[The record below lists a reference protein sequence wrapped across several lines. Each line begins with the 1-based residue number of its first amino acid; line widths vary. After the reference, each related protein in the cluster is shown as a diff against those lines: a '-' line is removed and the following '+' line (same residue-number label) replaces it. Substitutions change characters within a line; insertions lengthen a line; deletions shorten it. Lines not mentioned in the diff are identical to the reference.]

1 MTVLVSGRTLSREE
15 VVRVARTSEPVE
27 LDPGSRGRM
36 RDSRAVVEQAV
47 KRGQSVYGLNTGVG
61 VLKRISIAEDEL
73 GLFNDRL
80 LKMHLVG
87 QGPSAPPDV
96 TRACMLRL
104 LNGFARGD
112 SGVRPAIADRLV
124 KAINNGSIPRVRV
137 LGSVGQSDLAP
148 MADLAAELFQ
158 DFPLAAGE
166 GLALINN
173 NSFATGWAALAV
185 SDAANLLDSM
195 EAVGAL
201 SLEGFGAN
209 LMLLHPAVAS
219 SRPFMGLA
227 KSLGNLRNQLEGSYL
242 WEAGAARNLQD
253 PLTFRNLPHIQ
264 GAARDTLDYV
274 DRELAVELNAAQGNP
289 IVIPEENRLISV
301 GNYEI
306 LPLAIALDA
315 LRVALAP
322 ALTSSAERVVKLIDA
337 SWSGLPTGLVD
348 AGTGTPE
355 AGLSFLG
362 ITAQALASEARS
374 LAHPVSFEMA
384 SSAHAE
390 GIEDRT
396 TMAPLGVRRLEEM
409 AGLGQRI
416 VGLEAVVAAQ
426 AVELRGRSPQ
436 GVGTARVLR
445 VIRERV
451 KFTAAGGLPP
461 TDLEWAKEVVAS
473 GELVGRGTPGI

>member
-173 NSFATGWAALAV
+173 TKTPKQTDEMPV
-185 SDAANLLDSM
+185 KIPDI
-195 EAVGAL
+195 
-201 SLEGFGAN
+201 
-209 LMLLHPAVAS
+209 
-219 SRPFMGLA
+219 A
-227 KSLGNLRNQLEGSYL
+227 K
-242 WEAGAARNLQD
+242 
-253 PLTFRNLPHIQ
+253 
-264 GAARDTLDYV
+264 
-274 DRELAVELNAAQGNP
+274 
-289 IVIPEENRLISV
+289 
-301 GNYEI
+301 
-306 LPLAIALDA
+306 
-315 LRVALAP
+315 
-322 ALTSSAERVVKLIDA
+322 
-337 SWSGLPTGLVD
+337 
-348 AGTGTPE
+348 
-355 AGLSFLG
+355 
-362 ITAQALASEARS
+362 
-374 LAHPVSFEMA
+374 
-384 SSAHAE
+384 
-390 GIEDRT
+390 
-396 TMAPLGVRRLEEM
+396 GVM
-409 AGLGQRI
+409 
-416 VGLEAVVAAQ
+416 
-426 AVELRGRSPQ
+426 
-436 GVGTARVLR
+436 
-445 VIRERV
+445 
-451 KFTAAGGLPP
+451 
-461 TDLEWAKEVVAS
+461 D
-473 GELVGRGTPGI
+473 